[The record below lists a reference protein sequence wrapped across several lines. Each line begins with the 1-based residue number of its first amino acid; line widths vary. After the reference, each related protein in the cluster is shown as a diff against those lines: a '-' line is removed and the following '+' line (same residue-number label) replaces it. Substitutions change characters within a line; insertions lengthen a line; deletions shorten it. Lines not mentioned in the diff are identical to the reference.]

1 MKTFFWLLLKA
12 AIFFLLFA
20 FAIGNRHEAMLYL
33 LPGQA
38 ITVPMVVIVL
48 ACFTLGVCSGILVMV
63 PRWWRLRRATQQAEQ
78 HAAASA
84 AADEAQLLPHT
95 PAPHPAEL
103 ARHMTDPS
111 ITIPYES

>member
-20 FAIGNRHEAMLYL
+20 FAIGNRHEAVLYF

-63 PRWWRLRRATQQAEQ
+63 PRWWRLRRAAQQAEQ

>member
-20 FAIGNRHEAMLYL
+20 FAIGNRHEAMLYF

-48 ACFTLGVCSGILVMV
+48 ACFTLGVCSGLLVMV

>member
-20 FAIGNRHEAMLYL
+20 FAIGNRHEAMLYF

-111 ITIPYES
+111 ITSPYES

>member
-1 MKTFFWLLLKA
+1 MKTFFWLLFKA

-20 FAIGNRHEAMLYL
+20 FAIGNRHEAMLYF

-48 ACFTLGVCSGILVMV
+48 ACFTLGVCLGILVMV

>member
-20 FAIGNRHEAMLYL
+20 FAIGNRHEAMLYF

-38 ITVPMVVIVL
+38 ITVPLVVIVL

>member
-20 FAIGNRHEAMLYL
+20 FAIGNRHEAVLYF

>member
-20 FAIGNRHEAMLYL
+20 FAIGNRHEAVLYF

-63 PRWWRLRRATQQAEQ
+63 PRWWRLRRAAQQGEQ

>member
-1 MKTFFWLLLKA
+1 MSKLDDTSWMQA
-12 AIFFLLFA
+12 ALV
-20 FAIGNRHEAMLYL
+20 EA
-33 LPGQA
+33 
-38 ITVPMVVIVL
+38 
-48 ACFTLGVCSGILVMV
+48 
-63 PRWWRLRRATQQAEQ
+63 RAAQQAEQ

>member
-1 MKTFFWLLLKA
+1 MFYAGRMFGYFGDGA
-12 AIFFLLFA
+12 
-20 FAIGNRHEAMLYL
+20 
-33 LPGQA
+33 
-38 ITVPMVVIVL
+38 
-48 ACFTLGVCSGILVMV
+48 TL
-63 PRWWRLRRATQQAEQ
+63 WRLRRAAQQAEQ

>member
-20 FAIGNRHEAMLYL
+20 FAIGNRHEAVLYF

-48 ACFTLGVCSGILVMV
+48 ACFTLGVCLGILVMV
-63 PRWWRLRRATQQAEQ
+63 PRWWRSRRAAQQAEQ
-78 HAAASA
+78 HAAAA
-84 AADEAQLLPHT
+84 AAVDEAQLLPHT